1 MEHVYTSIDIGS
13 DAIKVVVCEL
23 TKNRL
28 NLLATTSTK
37 AMGIKRGL
45 IVDPKKASASI
56 SKAFAEIEDMLGIE
70 IKKVIAS
77 VPTYFAEYTVVNSQV
92 PINGEMV
99 TAKDIMEAYRKGIR
113 KNLLPDHEF
122 VNMLPIDF
130 KVDGNIVEDPKGKSG
145 KTLDTRAIM
154 VTVPKKNVYSVASI
168 LEGLGIELVDIA
180 TGSITDLIAYK
191 NSKLNN
197 IGMVINMGAETTSIS
212 LYNRSLAIN
221 SRVIDMGGF
230 DIDKEIAYKF
240 KVNLDEAKRIK
251 ERFALAYSHNA
262 DVNNLYEIITDD
274 KRKIRISQL
283 EVSRL
288 VENELTELL
297 EIVKEEMSNLTNK
310 PLQYIIITG
319 GLSNLENIEY
329 LCHKVLGDKV
339 SIGKIKLIGARDNK
353 YSTAIGN
360 IIYFI
365 GNLKLKSHEYTM
377 ISRDDMEVLS
387 TPNKHLVSTSNDT
400 MLGKVFGYFFG
411 E

>member
-13 DAIKVVVCEL
+13 DSIKVVVCEL
-23 TKNRL
+23 THNRL
-28 NLLATTSTK
+28 NLLAAISTP
-37 AMGIKRGL
+37 ASGIKRGL
-45 IVDPKKASASI
+45 IVDPKKAGASI
-56 SKAFAEIEDMLGIE
+56 TKALSEVEEMLGIK

-77 VPTYFAEYTVVNSQV
+77 VPTYFAEYMVINSQV
-92 PINGEMV
+92 PIQDEKI
-99 TAKDIMEAYRKGIR
+99 TAKDIMNAYRGGIR
-113 KNLLPDHEF
+113 KNILPDHEF

-130 KVDGNIVEDPKGKSG
+130 KVDGRPVDDPKGQSG
-145 KTLDTRAIM
+145 QTLDARAVM
-154 VTVPKKNVYSVASI
+154 VTVPKKNVYSVASV
-168 LEGLGIELVDIA
+168 LENLGIELVDIA
-180 TGSITDLIAYK
+180 TGSIVDLAAYK
-191 NSKLNN
+191 SSKLNN
-197 IGMVINMGAETTSIS
+197 TGMVINMGAGTTSIS
-212 LYNRSLAIN
+212 LYNRGLAIS
-221 SRVIDMGGF
+221 SRVIDMGGL
-230 DIDKEIAYKF
+230 DIDQEIAYKF
-240 KVNLDEAKRIK
+240 KINLEEAKRIK
-251 ERFALAYSHNA
+251 ERFALAYSKNA
-262 DVNNLYEIITDD
+262 DVNNLYEVINDE

-288 VENELTELL
+288 VEEQVKELL
-297 EIVKEEMSNLTNK
+297 EIVKEEMDNLTDK

-329 LCHKVLGDKV
+329 LCHKILGDKV

-365 GNLKLKSHEYTM
+365 GNLKLKSREYTM

-387 TPNKHLVSTSNDT
+387 TPNKHLVSTSDDT